1 METEIRVLTTADAAA
16 FRSLRIEALR
26 RHPEAFG
33 ASAED
38 AERVDVAGFAA
49 GMPKQAPDAIFGA
62 FAGGALVGMAG
73 FFAHRPAK
81 VRHKG
86 AVWGVYVQAAA
97 RGQGIAGRLMQRAID
112 QARGA
117 GLERLLLTVTVGNA
131 AAQALYDRLGFLPYG
146 VERAALR
153 LPDGRSIDEE
163 LRALDLRG

>member
-16 FRSLRIEALR
+16 FRALRIEALR
-26 RHPEAFG
+26 LHPEAFG
-33 ASAED
+33 ASVED

-62 FAGGALVGMAG
+62 VAAGVLVGMAG

-81 VRHKG
+81 LRHKG
-86 AVWGVYVQAAA
+86 AIWGVYVQAGA
-97 RGQGIAGRLMQRAID
+97 RGQGIAGRLMRQAIA
-112 QARGA
+112 QARGV
-117 GLERLLLTVTVGNA
+117 GLERLLLTVTTGNA

-146 VERAALR
+146 IERAALR

>member
-1 METEIRVLTTADAAA
+1 METQIRVLTTADAAA

-26 RHPEAFG
+26 LHPEAFG

-62 FAGGALVGMAG
+62 IAAGALVGMAG
-73 FFAHRPAK
+73 FFAYRPAK

-86 AVWGVYVQAAA
+86 AIWGVYVQAGA
-97 RGQGIAGRLMQRAID
+97 RGRGIAGRLMQRAIA

-117 GLERLLLTVTVGNA
+117 RLERLLLTVTVGNV
-131 AAQALYDRLGFLPYG
+131 AAQALYDRLGFLTYG
-146 VERAALR
+146 IERAALR

-163 LRALDLRG
+163 LRVLDLRG